1 MFHPLILKNEFSV
14 IKRIQRVDQINIII
28 KISSYITSIY
38 IKTTYPNISK
48 LKLIGKYN
56 ITNYNGLFGI
66 KLDVNGET
74 LWKLIRKGSLLH
86 YTSPFLIFLHFVFST
101 RHFLSLNFHVNL
113 LYLTFFIR
121 LSKEKESRESLY
133 EPRPV
138 R

>member
-86 YTSPFLIFLHFVFST
+86 THLLFLFSFILFFQLDIF
-101 RHFLSLNFHVNL
+101 FH
-113 LYLTFFIR
+113 
-121 LSKEKESRESLY
+121 
-133 EPRPV
+133 
-138 R
+138 